1 MKGAKIDRRTGAS
14 LVIFGLNKT
23 FLVGRFAGAGVT
35 GSGTGPEKGAN
46 PMRMFVTGEWTD
58 KPKKIEVRNSYDNS
72 VVDTV
77 PKGEPSDVE
86 RALGYAEK
94 GAKVMAKL
102 SGYERWRILRKAA
115 DLMAARNA
123 ELGQTISKEEGKVIA
138 EGRGEA
144 SRAVE
149 TMMGSAEEAK
159 RIHGETVPLDGDPTG
174 GKKLGFTLRVPCG
187 VVAAIS
193 PFNFPLNLVCHKVG
207 PALAAGNS
215 VIVKPASDTPLSA
228 LKLTEILLE
237 AGLPPEG
244 IQCVTGSGGEIGD
257 LLVKD
262 RRVRKVTFTGS
273 REIGERICHMAGIK
287 KVTMELGSNSPLIIM
302 PDADLDK
309 VAAAVAVTG
318 YGNAGQTC
326 ISTQRVLAAKKVYSD
341 FLDALKPKVEALT
354 TGNQLDEKS
363 KVGPM
368 VKESEAVRVES
379 WINEAVAGG
388 ARLAAGGGRRG
399 AICVPAV
406 VADVKPDMRI
416 SRDELFGPAVGV
428 TPFDSIEEA
437 IALANDS
444 VYGLAAGIFTEN
456 VEWAMKFAR
465 EAEAGNLHVNWGPQ
479 WRVDLMPYGG
489 LKDSGFGKE
498 GPRYAVEEMTELKMV
513 VFHLN
518 A

>member
-1 MKGAKIDRRTGAS
+1 MK
-14 LVIFGLNKT
+14 IFL
-23 FLVGRFAGAGVT
+23 AGNWVDTA
-35 GSGTGPEKGAN
+35 
-46 PMRMFVTGEWTD
+46 
-58 KPKKIEVRNSYDNS
+58 KKIEVKNPFDNS
-72 VVDTV
+72 VIDTV
-77 PKGEPSDVE
+77 PRADAVDLEK
-86 RALGYAEK
+86 ALGFAER

-102 SGYERWRILRKAA
+102 SSYDRWKILRRAA
-115 DLMAARNA
+115 DLMATRND
-123 ELGQTISKEEGKVIA
+123 ELGQIISKEEGKIIA

-149 TMMGSAEEAK
+149 TIMGSAEEAK
-159 RIHGETVPLDGDPTG
+159 RIHGETVPLDADPTG
-174 GKKLGFTLRVPCG
+174 SKKLGFTLRVPCG
-187 VVAAIS
+187 VVAAIA

-207 PALAAGNS
+207 PALAAGNT
-215 VIVKPASDTPLSA
+215 VVVKPASDTPLSA

-244 IQCVTGSGGEIGD
+244 IQCITGSGGEIGD
-257 LLVKD
+257 ALVAD

-273 REIGERICHMAGIK
+273 REIGDRICRTAGIK
-287 KVTMELGSNSPLIIM
+287 KVTMELGSNSPVIVM
-302 PDADLDK
+302 PDADLNK
-309 VAAAVAVTG
+309 VAANIAMTG

-326 ISTQRVLAAKKVYSD
+326 ISTQRVLTARKVYGD
-341 FLDALKPKVEALT
+341 FLGALKPKVEALT

-368 VKESEAVRVES
+368 VKESEAARVDD
-379 WINEAVAGG
+379 WINEAVSGG
-388 ARLAAGGGRRG
+388 ARLVAGGGRRG
-399 AICVPAV
+399 AIYTPAV
-406 VADVKPDMRI
+406 VADVHPDMRI
-416 SRDELFGPAVGV
+416 SRDELFGPAVAV
-428 TPFDSIEEA
+428 TPFETIEEA
-437 IALANDS
+437 LALANDS

-465 EAEAGNLHVNWGPQ
+465 EAEAGNLHVNWGSQ

-518 A
+518 S

>member
-1 MKGAKIDRRTGAS
+1 
-14 LVIFGLNKT
+14 
-23 FLVGRFAGAGVT
+23 
-35 GSGTGPEKGAN
+35 
-46 PMRMFVTGEWTD
+46 
-58 KPKKIEVRNSYDNS
+58 
-72 VVDTV
+72 
-77 PKGEPSDVE
+77 
-86 RALGYAEK
+86 
-94 GAKVMAKL
+94 
-102 SGYERWRILRKAA
+102 
-115 DLMAARNA
+115 
-123 ELGQTISKEEGKVIA
+123 
-138 EGRGEA
+138 
-144 SRAVE
+144 
-149 TMMGSAEEAK
+149 
-159 RIHGETVPLDGDPTG
+159 
-174 GKKLGFTLRVPCG
+174 
-187 VVAAIS
+187 
-193 PFNFPLNLVCHKVG
+193 
-207 PALAAGNS
+207 
-215 VIVKPASDTPLSA
+215 
-228 LKLTEILLE
+228 
-237 AGLPPEG
+237 
-244 IQCVTGSGGEIGD
+244 
-257 LLVKD
+257 
-262 RRVRKVTFTGS
+262 
-273 REIGERICHMAGIK
+273 
-287 KVTMELGSNSPLIIM
+287 
-302 PDADLDK
+302 
-309 VAAAVAVTG
+309 
-318 YGNAGQTC
+318 
-326 ISTQRVLAAKKVYSD
+326 
-341 FLDALKPKVEALT
+341 
-354 TGNQLDEKS
+354 
-363 KVGPM
+363 M